1 MMKNHAT
8 NCSALKGGLRVG
20 LRGKT
25 VKGIALGFISV
36 LLFASLLGASVWEG
50 AAAVSSG
57 GEFPDSGFYLATN
70 SFPRNTVVDI
80 TNLET
85 GKTVRAI
92 VATGLDSPGLLA
104 VVSKECADAIG
115 MRNRS
120 IGRIRMI
127 QPADPIAFSR
137 FGEESLRSGDPDY
150 DPEAALKAYGE
161 ETETAAATG
170 TVPESA
176 GAAEAPIAAV
186 VPGKTEKTSDKPEE
200 TVQGGKADE
209 PVKENETEKPA
220 GETETAAAPLVA
232 ENETEETQP
241 VTETEAEEAPLVTE
255 TETDAGESGAE
266 IVEVPEEPVVAVL
279 ADEPVPADVP
289 VKEPVPETIREEA
302 ETADY
307 SEPAPVDAVIVT
319 ALPRETLPEEAE
331 TAVAKTVPE
340 ENAPEVAYPEE
351 SVWYIPPEEGS
362 VFTLVP
368 AEERPPAATDT
379 TIPEIAIIPPV
390 RSAEEVRE
398 PAYVPGVFSVPSVGE
413 LESGKYY
420 LQLGAYSK
428 TEAVEQEI
436 AKIEKNLP
444 LAIQH
449 TGGADK
455 PVYRILVG
463 PVNHGESGALLQR
476 FKGIG
481 YKDAFIRRGE

>member
-8 NCSALKGGLRVG
+8 NCSAVKGGLRTGLRVG

-57 GEFPDSGFYLATN
+57 GEFPDSGFYVATN

-161 ETETAAATG
+161 EAETAA
-170 TVPESA
+170 VPESA
-176 GAAEAPIAAV
+176 GAAEAPAV
-186 VPGKTEKTSDKPEE
+186 ALVPHEPGKTPDKSEE
-200 TVQGGKADE
+200 AGQESKADAGE
-209 PVKENETEKPA
+209 PETE
-220 GETETAAAPLVA
+220 V
-232 ENETEETQP
+232 
-241 VTETEAEEAPLVTE
+241 APLVTE
-255 TETDAGESGAE
+255 GKAEETPLVTETKTDAGESGAE
-266 IVEVPEEPVVAVL
+266 IAEDAAPEEPVVAVL

-289 VKEPVPETIREEA
+289 VKEPVSETVSEEA

-307 SEPAPVDAVIVT
+307 SEPAPADTVAVT
-319 ALPRETLPEEAE
+319 ALPQGALPEAAE
-331 TAVAKTVPE
+331 TVVAKTVPE
-340 ENAPEVAYPEE
+340 ENTPEVAYPEE

-368 AEERPPAATDT
+368 VEERPPAATEP
-379 TIPEIAIIPPV
+379 TIPEITVIPPV
-390 RSAEEVRE
+390 RPVGE
-398 PAYVPGVFSVPSVGE
+398 PAYVPGVFSVPLVGK

-444 LAIQH
+444 LAVQH